1 MEFRNISFRTL
12 SFSGEKGG
20 TTQDPENGE
29 MIQGKYIFGKETSIN
44 GNDLTFSLGEDES
57 TSPVKTTLDESLI
70 ILVIIIIGGIG
81 AVLFFLKGY
90 KK

>member
-1 MEFRNISFRTL
+1 MD
-12 SFSGEKGG
+12 GEKIPSVITKKGWVF
-20 TTQDPENGE
+20 DPEEGE
-29 MIQGKYIFGKETSIN
+29 TIQGKYIFGKETSIN